1 MNRDTCPVVVTTDN
15 ASNFTPDWTIE
26 NGAMKTDRQLRKFDS
41 RHKESQIQDQRT
53 PGKNMSIT
61 RAVTAKMNLRTTTS
75 EGDMRR
81 NLYVLG
87 LPFDLMKTDFTK
99 IFEPFGTV
107 THAVI
112 LATVDS
118 ASRRR
123 GFIVMSTHQEAKVAM
138 TALSRTQIKG
148 HMLDVSWAV
157 VQRSQGFLDGA
168 DRTMMLTVSG
178 PSSFPGSDGVHA
190 NSALSYGS
198 DDPTHYHWNLTH
210 VPTTKLLVSNLPTL
224 LFTQVSDLRPLFY
237 PFGPIKDMKILESS
251 PGNPLDETV
260 TAVVQ
265 YANASIAREAK
276 ETLQFQSYAG
286 YPIGVHYMCDTVPL
300 TDARFAHFPSG
311 SLSGYGKS
319 SDIGLNPFATPFTI
333 GSRSSPG
340 AQTHNSHCNIRYN
353 SAIPSGLPSDTPCAP
368 QPFPMHLRPYILD
381 TISRSSSATSSK

>member
-1 MNRDTCPVVVTTDN
+1 
-15 ASNFTPDWTIE
+15 
-26 NGAMKTDRQLRKFDS
+26 
-41 RHKESQIQDQRT
+41 
-53 PGKNMSIT
+53 
-61 RAVTAKMNLRTTTS
+61 

-123 GFIVMSTHQEAKVAM
+123 GFVVMSTHQEAKVAM
-138 TALSRTQIKG
+138 NAMSRTQIKG

-168 DRTMMLTVSG
+168 DRTMMLTLSG

-190 NSALSYGS
+190 NPALSYGS
-198 DDPTHYHWNLTH
+198 EDRVNNHWDLTH

-224 LFTQVSDLRPLFY
+224 LFTQVSDLHPLFY
-237 PFGPIKDMKILESS
+237 PFGPIKDMKILRSS
-251 PGNPLDETV
+251 PGHPLDETV

-286 YPIGVHYMCDTVPL
+286 YPIGVHYMCDAVPL
-300 TDARFAHFPSG
+300 TDERSAHFPSG
-311 SLSGYGKS
+311 LLSGHGKS
-319 SDIGLNPFATPFTI
+319 ADIGLNPFATPFTI
-333 GSRSSPG
+333 
-340 AQTHNSHCNIRYN
+340 
-353 SAIPSGLPSDTPCAP
+353 
-368 QPFPMHLRPYILD
+368 
-381 TISRSSSATSSK
+381 